1 MIALDNVTLRVR
13 DRFLLHNTD
22 WMIKA
27 GQQWAVLGPNGA
39 GKSTLV
45 KALFNEVAVVKGRLT
60 RHGEVSTPD
69 AIGYVSFELQQD
81 LIASDEFKDEAR
93 FFSGSEESGTTVN
106 QMLQSSIRYHPKE
119 MDQLAAEFNIEYLLN
134 RKLRALS
141 NGEIRKVLLA
151 RALLKR
157 PRLLILDEPFD
168 GLDSDAKG
176 HLHCLINR
184 LIKKQLQVILVSHRL
199 EEIPA
204 LISHV
209 LFIKDGF
216 IQYNGTK
223 QNYDSS
229 RRCYHNKQLHT
240 GVSKRPNTPI
250 SDRLYPENKKEHASI
265 IKMVDVTVKYG
276 KVCLLNKLNW
286 SVKAGENWAIAGPNG
301 SGKTTLLRLVAG
313 DHPQAYANEIYLFAR
328 RRGRGE
334 SIWEIKQR
342 IGIVSSEFHIAYRK
356 QIKTFEVVLSGFFD
370 SVGLYRHASRKQQHT
385 ASDWLKILGLTDLK
399 EKPFNQLSYGQQQ
412 MILLARAIVKS
423 PELLIL
429 DEPCQG
435 LDPSNRKLIL
445 DLIDYVGRNSLTQI
459 LLVTHHIKEIPNFI
473 SNILHLDHHRTAQIK
488 RHSR

>member
-1 MIALDNVTLRVR
+1 
-13 DRFLLHNTD
+13 
-22 WMIKA
+22 
-27 GQQWAVLGPNGA
+27 
-39 GKSTLV
+39 
-45 KALFNEVAVVKGRLT
+45 
-60 RHGEVSTPD
+60 
-69 AIGYVSFELQQD
+69 
-81 LIASDEFKDEAR
+81 
-93 FFSGSEESGTTVN
+93 
-106 QMLQSSIRYHPKE
+106 
-119 MDQLAAEFNIEYLLN
+119 
-134 RKLRALS
+134 
-141 NGEIRKVLLA
+141 
-151 RALLKR
+151 
-157 PRLLILDEPFD
+157 
-168 GLDSDAKG
+168 
-176 HLHCLINR
+176 
-184 LIKKQLQVILVSHRL
+184 
-199 EEIPA
+199 
-204 LISHV
+204 
-209 LFIKDGF
+209 
-216 IQYNGTK
+216 
-223 QNYDSS
+223 
-229 RRCYHNKQLHT
+229 
-240 GVSKRPNTPI
+240 
-250 SDRLYPENKKEHASI
+250 
-265 IKMVDVTVKYG
+265 
-276 KVCLLNKLNW
+276 
-286 SVKAGENWAIAGPNG
+286 
-301 SGKTTLLRLVAG
+301 LVAG